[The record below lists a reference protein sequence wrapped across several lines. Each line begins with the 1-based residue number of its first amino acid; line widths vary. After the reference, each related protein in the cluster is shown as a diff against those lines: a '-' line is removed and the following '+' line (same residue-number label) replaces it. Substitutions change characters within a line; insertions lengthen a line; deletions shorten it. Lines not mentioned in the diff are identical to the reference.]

1 MEILDYNGFT
11 PEELAQLAEEWLK
24 ENDPYYTNEKSNKRQ
39 ELEYNY
45 ETERQIKY
53 RRKKEIEFNRLFT
66 SGLVELLKKNVGCV
80 GEYFLK

>member
-1 MEILDYNGFT
+1 MEIIDYNGFT
-11 PEELAQLAEEWLK
+11 QEELAQLAEEWLK

-66 SGLVELLKKNVGCV
+66 GGLVELLRKNVGCV
-80 GEYFLK
+80 GEYF